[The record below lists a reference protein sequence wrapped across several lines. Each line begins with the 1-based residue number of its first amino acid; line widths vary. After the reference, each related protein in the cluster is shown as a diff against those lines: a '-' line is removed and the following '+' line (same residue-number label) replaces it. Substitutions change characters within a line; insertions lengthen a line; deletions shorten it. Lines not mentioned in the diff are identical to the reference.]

1 MPNQNADLKRAEGFL
16 RDFIGKALASVE
28 CDEFH
33 LELLFHDGSRFRTQ
47 CSWRVIQGD
56 SLLFGRGD
64 IGGQISSD
72 AYAGIIGLKVASAS
86 ISTCWDT
93 DLRFENDYVVQ
104 TLSDTVQFETWVV
117 NLDAGWVILS
127 DGRITVFPPA
137 PAAPITTPSP

>member
-64 IGGQISSD
+64 IGGD

>member
-1 MPNQNADLKRAEGFL
+1 MPNPQVDLERAEGFL
-16 RDFIGKALASVE
+16 RGFIDKTLSSIE

-47 CSWRVIQGD
+47 RSWRVIHGD

-86 ISTCWDT
+86 ISKCWDT

-104 TLSDTVQFETWVV
+104 TISDTVQFETWDVH
-117 NLDAGWVILS
+117 LDAGWVIFS
-127 DGRITVFPPA
+127 DGQITVFPPA
-137 PAAPITTPSP
+137 PAAPITTTPT

>member
-104 TLSDTVQFETWVV
+104 TLSDTVQFETWDV

>member
-47 CSWRVIQGD
+47 CSRRVIQGD